1 MFNATEILIDV
12 FVSQIREGYRR
23 TYGGYKPDFADIIA
37 WAGSMALENI
47 ANSDALYHNVEHS
60 ILVALVGQEI
70 LRGRHIR
77 EGGVSCEDWLHCI
90 ISLVCHDIGY
100 VKGVCRQDRD
110 QERLYATGQD
120 GEMVSLPR
128 GASDASLTPYHVDRA
143 KLFIEE
149 RFGGHKLIDAELI
162 KRNIELTRF
171 PVPKETDHQDTVN
184 YPGLVRASD
193 LIGQLSDPR
202 YLKKIG
208 ALYYEFEETGVNQAL
223 GYKHPGDLRRNYPK
237 FYWNGVFPY
246 IQDALHYLSLTQQGK
261 QIIANLYSNVF
272 VVEHES
278 AEEDRRKQEE
288 EERRKA
294 AEADHLN
301 GTEEDRRKLM
311 EQLQA

>member
-1 MFNATEILIDV
+1 MFNATEILIDS
-12 FVSQIREGYRR
+12 FVQKIREGYRR
-23 TYGGYKPDFADIIA
+23 TYGGYKPDYEDIIA
-37 WAGSMALENI
+37 WAGGMALENI

-77 EGGVSCEDWLHCI
+77 EGGVSCEDWLHFI
-90 ISLVCHDIGY
+90 LSVVCHDIGY

-110 QERLYATGQD
+110 HERLYATGQD
-120 GEMVSLPR
+120 GEMVSVPR
-128 GASDASLTPYHVDRA
+128 GSSDASLTPYHVDRA

-171 PVPKETDHQDTVN
+171 PVPKAEDHQDTVN

-223 GYKHPGDLRRNYPK
+223 GYRHPGDLRRNYPK
-237 FYWNGVFPY
+237 FYWHGVFPY
-246 IQDALHYLSLTQQGK
+246 IQDALRYLSLTQQGK

-278 AEEDRRKQEE
+278 AED
-288 EERRKA
+288 ERRQ
-294 AEADHLN
+294 L
-301 GTEEDRRKLM
+301 EEKLGVG
-311 EQLQA
+311 A